1 MCSQTAFGWLPPSSV
16 SVTLTSSQ
24 MSWNFFNDSNLI
36 SILAAAP
43 QSHSEESWFFAGL
56 IINLTLLHRH
66 IGCLPYSIGPVS
78 ICSVLTKLRL
88 PRQNNLWPIDIL
100 PVVLCDTNLENMSQA
115 WLQFANGQK
124 AESYVIGPA

>member
-1 MCSQTAFGWLPPSSV
+1 ML
-16 SVTLTSSQ
+16 
-24 MSWNFFNDSNLI
+24 
-36 SILAAAP
+36 
-43 QSHSEESWFFAGL
+43 
-56 IINLTLLHRH
+56 
-66 IGCLPYSIGPVS
+66 
-78 ICSVLTKLRL
+78 VLTKLRL